1 MVQGRSPRSYAPTAA
16 ATLAW
21 ALAAI
26 CVALTAPALARGKK
40 KPAKAPAKAA
50 AADTPAA
57 DADAKDA
64 PAGDGESSEGPEA
77 AGGARSGAAP
87 AASGAAP
94 AASGDAS
101 APQQTW
107 LSAEDLRL
115 GEFRAPGAPFPFP
128 LLGDEKAREVYVDRD
143 GNLYRERKYSGVVP
157 AWAQSGALKRG
168 RCQVVA
174 QPLEWVGFQ
183 NNFDSSRIFV
193 SVPGEACGYVYR
205 PDELHIVIDLPAVRV
220 DNPNLLRDI
229 LTGAFPTP
237 VALIHVETF
246 EGRGTRVTI
255 ALREPRAYL
264 SAHLGKYVFVD
275 VAR

>member
-1 MVQGRSPRSYAPTAA
+1 MVQGRSQRRYAHSAA
-16 ATLAW
+16 ATLV
-21 ALAAI
+21 LAGL
-26 CVALTAPALARGKK
+26 CVALGAPAHARGQKR
-40 KPAKAPAKAA
+40 PAKAPPKTASG
-50 AADTPAA
+50 DVPAA
-57 DADAKDA
+57 DGDTKDGA
-64 PAGDGESSEGPEA
+64 ASEGEPS
-77 AGGARSGAAP
+77 AGSDSAGSVRSGAAP
-87 AASGAAP
+87 ASSGAA
-94 AASGDAS
+94 AAAGGDAG
-101 APQQTW
+101 APQQSW

-128 LLGDEKAREVYVDRD
+128 LLGDERAREVYVDRD

-237 VALIHVETF
+237 VALIQVETF
-246 EGRGTRVTI
+246 DSRGTRVTI
-255 ALREPRAYL
+255 ALREPRSYL